1 MTNYIQ
7 SLFTDPAFGSLEQ
20 VRPWGMSG
28 STGRSDGELPG
39 IAKDGSSAT
48 DGVGVEALGFP
59 SGTDPRVLAEIL
71 RQVRAAE
78 PMGREASLRRPGF
91 LGRLCSQSAADA
103 SYVIWLLAIAES
115 TDFHAIIA
123 KFQPS

>member
-7 SLFTDPAFGSLEQ
+7 SLFTDSAFGSLEQ

-28 STGRSDGELPG
+28 STGRSDGEHPG
-39 IAKDGSSAT
+39 VAKDGSSAM

-71 RQVRAAE
+71 RQVRAAD
-78 PMGREASLRRPGF
+78 PMDREAMLRRPGF

-115 TDFHAIIA
+115 PDFHAMLA
-123 KFQPS
+123 KLAPV